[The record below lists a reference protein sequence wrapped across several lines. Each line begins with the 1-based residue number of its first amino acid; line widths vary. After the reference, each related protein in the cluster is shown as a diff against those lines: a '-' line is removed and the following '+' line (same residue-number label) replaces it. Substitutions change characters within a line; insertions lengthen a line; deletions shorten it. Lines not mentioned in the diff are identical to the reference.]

1 MDKKTPENIPQETIE
16 RLEKLKRSIEEHR
29 YNYHVLDDDDLS
41 PEALDS
47 LKHELALIEEKYPSL
62 ITPDSPTQR
71 VAGEPLP
78 FFEKVEHK
86 VRQWSFNDVFTEDE
100 LRAFDERVKRA
111 LEREGFSESSPTY
124 TCELKIDGLK
134 IVLEYVDGRLETA
147 ATRGNGL
154 VGENVTANVRTIQ
167 SVPIV
172 LRESV
177 SLIAEGEVLMT
188 KSEFERQNKS
198 REKDGLEPFKNPRN
212 IAAGSVRQLD
222 PKLAAERNLDAFIY
236 DIAQFEGRE
245 IKTQIEGLETLR
257 ELGLKVNPNFE
268 YVHSIEGAIDY
279 WKRWQNDSRSL
290 DYLVDGVVV
299 KVNEKEY
306 QEALGYTGKAP
317 RFAVA
322 FKFPAEQVTTRILD
336 IVFQVGRTG
345 VITPVAILEPAEVAG
360 TTVARATLH
369 NEDYINEK
377 DLRIG
382 DTVVLQKAGDIIPE
396 VVQSLPELRTGKERP
411 FVFPDRIPEC
421 GGDGRIERVPGQA
434 AYRCVDRNSFALL
447 KRELYHFVSKKAF
460 DIEHVGPKNI
470 DLLLEHGVI
479 ATAPDIFELER
490 GDLEGLPRMGERSI
504 TNMLEAIDRARQVSL
519 ARLLYA
525 LSIDLVGEET
535 AILIAE
541 KYGSL
546 EGVAAASRESLES
559 IPGVGEKVTQSVFD
573 WFQDKNNQQM
583 LERLLRE
590 IKIESP
596 KTKVQT
602 AGFFTGKTVVLTGS
616 LENFTRE
623 EVVELIRSEGGS
635 VSGSV
640 SKRTDFVIVGENPGS
655 KLIRAEELGIEILRE
670 DDLIRIKSQ
679 QKGL

>member
-100 LRAFDERVKRA
+100 LRAFDERVRRA
-111 LEREGFSESSPTY
+111 LEREGFSEPSPTY

-172 LRESV
+172 LREPV
-177 SLIAEGEVLMT
+177 NLIAEGEVLMT

-236 DIAQFEGRE
+236 DITQFEGRE

-268 YVHSIEGAIDY
+268 YIHSIEGAIDY

-377 DLRIG
+377 TYVLVTLWSCKRQETSSPRWCSHFQNCALAKKGLSSFLIG
-382 DTVVLQKAGDIIPE
+382 YLSAEVTVVLSVCQDRWPI
-396 VVQSLPELRTGKERP
+396 VVSTGTPLLFSSVNCITLSRRRPSTSNTWGQRT
-411 FVFPDRIPEC
+411 
-421 GGDGRIERVPGQA
+421 
-434 AYRCVDRNSFALL
+434 
-447 KRELYHFVSKKAF
+447 
-460 DIEHVGPKNI
+460 
-470 DLLLEHGVI
+470 
-479 ATAPDIFELER
+479 
-490 GDLEGLPRMGERSI
+490 SI
-504 TNMLEAIDRARQVSL
+504 CF
-519 ARLLYA
+519 
-525 LSIDLVGEET
+525 LS
-535 AILIAE
+535 
-541 KYGSL
+541 
-546 EGVAAASRESLES
+546 
-559 IPGVGEKVTQSVFD
+559 
-573 WFQDKNNQQM
+573 
-583 LERLLRE
+583 
-590 IKIESP
+590 
-596 KTKVQT
+596 
-602 AGFFTGKTVVLTGS
+602 TV
-616 LENFTRE
+616 
-623 EVVELIRSEGGS
+623 
-635 VSGSV
+635 
-640 SKRTDFVIVGENPGS
+640 
-655 KLIRAEELGIEILRE
+655 
-670 DDLIRIKSQ
+670 
-679 QKGL
+679 

>member
-1 MDKKTPENIPQETIE
+1 M
-16 RLEKLKRSIEEHR
+16 
-29 YNYHVLDDDDLS
+29 
-41 PEALDS
+41 
-47 LKHELALIEEKYPSL
+47 
-62 ITPDSPTQR
+62 
-71 VAGEPLP
+71 
-78 FFEKVEHK
+78 
-86 VRQWSFNDVFTEDE
+86 
-100 LRAFDERVKRA
+100 
-111 LEREGFSESSPTY
+111 
-124 TCELKIDGLK
+124 
-134 IVLEYVDGRLETA
+134 
-147 ATRGNGL
+147 
-154 VGENVTANVRTIQ
+154 
-167 SVPIV
+167 
-172 LRESV
+172 
-177 SLIAEGEVLMT
+177 
-188 KSEFERQNKS
+188 
-198 REKDGLEPFKNPRN
+198 
-212 IAAGSVRQLD
+212 
-222 PKLAAERNLDAFIY
+222 
-236 DIAQFEGRE
+236 
-245 IKTQIEGLETLR
+245 
-257 ELGLKVNPNFE
+257 
-268 YVHSIEGAIDY
+268 
-279 WKRWQNDSRSL
+279 
-290 DYLVDGVVV
+290 
-299 KVNEKEY
+299 
-306 QEALGYTGKAP
+306 
-317 RFAVA
+317 
-322 FKFPAEQVTTRILD
+322 
-336 IVFQVGRTG
+336 
-345 VITPVAILEPAEVAG
+345 
-360 TTVARATLH
+360 
-369 NEDYINEK
+369 
-377 DLRIG
+377 
-382 DTVVLQKAGDIIPE
+382 
-396 VVQSLPELRTGKERP
+396 
-411 FVFPDRIPEC
+411 
-421 GGDGRIERVPGQA
+421 
-434 AYRCVDRNSFALL
+434 
-447 KRELYHFVSKKAF
+447 
-460 DIEHVGPKNI
+460 GPKNI

-559 IPGVGEKVTQSVFD
+559 IPGVGEKVAQSVFD